1 MKGNQRASLLWSGLL
16 PAKSQNLGLDFIWWG
31 LCCSIVFEM
40 CDFHLFL
47 LDLDF
52 TFLSKKL
59 WLIFVVKDF
68 NFETQNLKLGIW
80 NLRLKICNLRFW
92 DLKLEIW
99 TLKKRFFFKLLLFF
113 RNIVFLFLVISKKK
127 FLLFFKI
134 ARKFCNW
141 CHFYFLENL
150 KNFDSSFLIS
160 SFLKKKERKRKK

>member
-1 MKGNQRASLLWSGLL
+1 MQKFENTKITVFLKPVLNFTAPRYPILFSN
-16 PAKSQNLGLDFIWWG
+16 SQNHIVHVIIHEWNRSMNVASAMSFVWDTKPDFPS

-92 DLKLEIW
+92 DLKLGIW
-99 TLKKRFFFKLLLFF
+99 TLKKRFFF
-113 RNIVFLFLVISKKK
+113 
-127 FLLFFKI
+127 
-134 ARKFCNW
+134 
-141 CHFYFLENL
+141 
-150 KNFDSSFLIS
+150 
-160 SFLKKKERKRKK
+160 